1 MSRENDAL
9 ERIRKYH
16 ASLEAPPG
24 NWEAKRTLARAV
36 RGLMDSLCATDAPPS
51 ELLAIAAQVEAS
63 ARRFA
68 DQPRMID
75 PPGVAE
81 GSLGGG
87 MEMFMDRSP
96 LVGLANP
103 VAPPLRL
110 DPNPETRIVLGGVTF
125 GNAYEGAPGCV
136 HGGHVAAVFDEA
148 LGMACIFSGV
158 PGMTGEITVSYRKPT
173 PIHVTYPCGSRPDST
188 AWKAA
193 RSTRPVSCTSKAR
206 CSRSRPACSSRSSA
220 TSSASCARRRYSA
233 NPIWTGIWT
242 GTLVKKFSFA
252 T

>member
-1 MSRENDAL
+1 MSRSDDAL
-9 ERIRKYH
+9 ERIRSYH
-16 ASLEAPPG
+16 ANLEAPPG

-36 RGLMDSLCATDAPPS
+36 RGLMDSLCATDAPPE
-51 ELLAIAAQVEAS
+51 ELLAIAAQVEES

-110 DPNPETRIVLGGVTF
+110 DPNPETRTVRGSVTF

-173 PIHVTYPCGSRPDST
+173 PIHVPLRIEARFERMEGRKIYTSGELFFEDTLLAKSAGLFISIKREKFRELREAQIRRESDPD
-188 AWKAA
+188 A
-193 RSTRPVSCTSKAR
+193 
-206 CSRSRPACSSRSSA
+206 
-220 TSSASCARRRYSA
+220 
-233 NPIWTGIWT
+233 
-242 GTLVKKFSFA
+242 
-252 T
+252 

>member
-173 PIHVTYPCGSRPDST
+173 PIHVPLRIEARFDSMEGR
-188 AWKAA
+188 KIY
-193 RSTRPVSCTSKAR
+193 TSGEL
-206 CSRSRPACSSRSSA
+206 
-220 TSSASCARRRYSA
+220 YFE
-233 NPIWTGIWT
+233 
-242 GTLVKKFSFA
+242 GTLLAKSTGLFISIERDKFRELREAQVQRESDLGDVG
-252 T
+252 

>member
-9 ERIRKYH
+9 ERIRNYH

-51 ELLAIAAQVEAS
+51 ELLAIAAQVEES

-110 DPNPETRIVLGGVTF
+110 DPNPETRIVRGSVTF

-136 HGGHVAAVFDEA
+136 HGGHVAAAFDEA
-148 LGMACIFSGV
+148 LGMACIFSDN
-158 PGMTGEITVSYRKPT
+158 PGMTGEITIRYRKPT
-173 PIHVTYPCGSRPDST
+173 PTKTPLRIEARLDGTERRKIFTSGEIYAGDLLT
-188 AWKAA
+188 AEA
-193 RSTRPVSCTSKAR
+193 
-206 CSRSRPACSSRSSA
+206 
-220 TSSASCARRRYSA
+220 
-233 NPIWTGIWT
+233 TGIFISIDQS
-242 GTLVKKFSFA
+242 KFGELRAEQKRRMAELEDASG
-252 T
+252 